1 MELDYRKGALAG
13 AWIMTAGIV
22 GVLGNV
28 TSLSAWAV
36 ILGCGL
42 APPLLMLCW
51 NRVAI
56 RHTRQ
61 PLG

>member
-1 MELDYRKGALAG
+1 MQLEYRKGAFAC
-13 AWIMTAGIV
+13 AWIMTTGIV

-28 TSLSAWAV
+28 TSLGIWAL

-42 APPLLMLCW
+42 APPLLLLCW
-51 NRVAI
+51 DRVAVP
-56 RHTRQ
+56 HTRQ